1 MKRGGKMKLNE
12 MQKKAVYTKERFL
25 FLLAG
30 AGSGKTR
37 VLVERIKYLINQGVE
52 EDDILALTFTRKAA
66 QEMQQRIGREAVRVH
81 TFHQFCLQ
89 ELKKEKTYSF
99 DIFNPETDH
108 PFTELDLLL
117 ITRYKN
123 QGLKGRKPR
132 HYDMYQNYLKK
143 NKLKD
148 FDDLLDDYHS
158 HACCKRIQLKYI
170 FVDEFQ
176 DTNPLQYRV
185 LKSIIQEN
193 VSVFC
198 VGDPDQ
204 SIYGFRGSD
213 VKIINQYIYDYQ
225 ASIYQLTVN
234 YRSSP
239 TIIRHANQL
248 IEYNQERYKKT
259 LTPIKESETK
269 IIHLTHQNEKE
280 EAEAIYTRVKTYIKQ
295 GVSPSEIAILYR
307 QNDRHFHL
315 KQHFEIHGFGLLSN
329 VEKGT
334 AVHFLTIH
342 QAKGLEFEIVFI
354 IGLEASQFPV
364 SHTLT
369 KRLLEE
375 ERRLMFV
382 AMTRA
387 KQDLIMSSLQF
398 NHFNQKERPSLFLKE
413 TGIKY
418 DFKKGRKKR

>member
-1 MKRGGKMKLNE
+1 MKLNE

-52 EDDILALTFTRKAA
+52 EGDILALTFTRKAA
-66 QEMQQRIGREAVRVH
+66 QEMRERVGRKKVRVH

-99 DIFNPETDH
+99 EIFNPEVTH
-108 PFTELDLLL
+108 PFSERDLLL
-117 ITRYKN
+117 ITHYKN
-123 QGLKGRKPR
+123 QRLKGRKPR
-132 HYDMYQNYLKK
+132 YYDTYQNHLKE

-148 FDDLLDDYHS
+148 FDDLLNDYYS
-158 HACCKRIQLKYI
+158 YACYKRIKLKYI

-185 LKSIIQEN
+185 LKSMIHEN
-193 VSVFC
+193 TSVFC

-213 VKIINQYIYDYQ
+213 VKIIDQYVSDYH

-248 IEYNQERYKKT
+248 IEYNQERYKKN
-259 LTPIKESETK
+259 LTSINEDETK
-269 IIHLTHQNEKE
+269 TIHLVHQNETE
-280 EAEAIYTRVKTYIKQ
+280 EAEVIYTQVKTYINQ
-295 GVSPSEIAILYR
+295 GVSPNEIAILFR
-307 QNDRHFHL
+307 QNERHLHL
-315 KQHFEIHGFGLLSN
+315 KQHFEIHGFGLLTN
-329 VEKGT
+329 TEKGT
-334 AVHFLTIH
+334 TVHFLTIH
-342 QAKGLEFEIVFI
+342 QAKGLEFEVVFI

-364 SHTLT
+364 SHTQT

-387 KQDLIMSSLQF
+387 KRDLIISSIQF
-398 NHFNQKERPSLFLKE
+398 NHFNKKERPSLFLKE

-418 DFKKGRKKR
+418 VFKKQRKKR